1 MKKVFGQT
9 VRDLKREVNKKVL
22 KVPGIEQKVLDAT
35 SNEPWGPHG
44 SLLADLAQAS
54 RNYHEYQLIMG
65 VLWKRLSD
73 TGKNWRHVYK
83 ALTVLEYMV
92 GHGSERV
99 IDEIRERA
107 YQISTLS
114 DFQYIDSGGRDQGSN
129 VRKKSQSLVALVND
143 KERIAEVRE
152 KASANRDKYRTSAPG
167 GMYKPSGG
175 YGDKYDYG
183 SRDEERSSY
192 GREREYGYRD
202 DDRNSRDG
210 DRHSR
215 DSEDRYG
222 RDGNREDD
230 YRGRSR
236 SVDNFQTGS
245 RGRSSDR
252 ERTFEDDGH
261 SSRGSG
267 ARADDNSQDERGQ
280 LQRKFSEQNI
290 GAPPSYE
297 EAVSD
302 SKSPVYSERDGG
314 ETPQVAAPGV
324 ASPPPPQTASPGAA
338 SPPPPQVAAPGAA
351 SPPAGSN
358 TNNNSAAFANE
369 SSPQKFEAFD
379 EFDPRGAFSAGPPAY
394 ASADGV
400 SAPPAVASTSAPPT
414 SNSVEMD
421 LLGSLADVFSSNAL
435 AIVPADSTS
444 VETNGQP
451 NAPSFS
457 TSQPSTQ
464 TFDDPFGDSPFKAF
478 TSTDTDSN
486 PQQSFGAPF
495 QATPPAFTSEASH
508 TDSAQNFGF
517 GDSFSAVANPEP
529 AVQNVQPPS
538 NPQDFPQDQFDTSQ
552 SDIDILA
559 GILPPSGPPPSLPQ
573 QPGAS
578 GPTSQF
584 PPSGNNMYEGYHPQP
599 VSSAPNMPG
608 QTPFGQAGP
617 PASLPQQ
624 PGASVATS
632 QFPPSGNNM
641 YEGYHPQPVS
651 SAPNMHG
658 QTPFGQQYNM
668 VPPHSQNMGGATPYN
683 SGGFMHQPGSAS
695 YNPGAVTSHP
705 TNESFL
711 PRPVAAT
718 SSSSQTPY
726 TNPSGPAG
734 QFMGHQGHG
743 MPPSHGL
750 QRTQS
755 VPVNMQGNHNFM
767 GDMFS
772 QGGPTGSL
780 TSSSSHQDL
789 TPLTGA
795 IEIVPQPQKKF
806 EPKSSVW
813 ADTLS
818 RGLVNFNISGPK
830 TNPLADIGVDFEAIN
845 RREKRLEKPTNAP
858 APTSTINMGKAMGSG
873 TGLGRAGANSMRPP
887 PNPMVASGMPM
898 GGGMNIGGY
907 GGMNQ
912 NQQPMG
918 GMGMGP
924 GMNQNQPMGGMGMG
938 PGMNMNQNQPMGMGM
953 GPGMNMGGGYGQGYQ
968 MQPQHQGMVPG
979 QNMPGNNNNNYNPM
993 MGQGGYNP
1001 QQQQYGGGYSRL
1013 AEWRVLTAFDLTV
1026 RLLSLILLRLAKSC
1040 LRSFSFKS
1048 EKLLLGLIR
1057 SKGSVMEAILEAKTQ
1072 KKLFVVYISG
1082 EDEEE
1087 SDKLN
1092 KLTWTDASV
1101 AQSLSKYCV
1110 LLHLQAA
1117 SVDAT
1122 NFSAISAIGFSGTQV
1137 WKNEGFIAAEDLAS
1151 SLEKAW
1157 LGLHIQETTASI
1169 FSAALASQNSEQ
1181 PTSSA
1186 SNVVLPSEEG
1196 STSDTMAASQSTG
1209 TSVQPSERKST
1220 VTSAST
1226 KEKNDGTA
1234 AIKVKQSAE
1243 PSNQP
1248 ASSVQAE
1255 KEPIRPAAPRPDDS
1269 STSKSSTDRK
1279 RKQETVINKDERDIN
1294 LPKSVAT
1301 EEIVKA
1307 KEEGG
1312 EDGESWKPP
1321 SDVHLNIRLP
1331 DGANLQEKFSV
1342 TSTLRMVKDYV
1353 NSNQTTTELG
1363 AAYDLAV
1370 PYPRK
1375 VYSDQDLDKS
1385 LSELGLL
1392 GRQALVVV
1400 PRKRATVYQRG
1411 PSYSEPNNNTDTN
1424 SGGYFGYL
1432 RRVLSYANP
1441 FSYFGGASSSAP
1453 EPRGSME
1460 YMPVASNAE
1469 VRSTPAQAGSEGRGN
1484 VRNRRPTTSRIGSN
1498 IHTLRHDEED
1508 APFGDGNAFWNG
1520 NSTQYGGESGGG
1532 DSNDR
1537 R

>member
-252 ERTFEDDGH
+252 DRTFEDDGH

-267 ARADDNSQDERGQ
+267 ARADDNSQDGRGQ

-297 EAVSD
+297 DAVSD

-324 ASPPPPQTASPGAA
+324 ASPPPPQSASPGAASPHPPQTA

-358 TNNNSAAFANE
+358 TNNNSAAVANE

-478 TSTDTDSN
+478 TSADTDSN

-495 QATPPAFTSEASH
+495 QATPPAFTTEATH

-559 GILPPSGPPPSLPQ
+559 GILPPSGPPASLPQ
-573 QPGAS
+573 QSSAS
-578 GPTSQF
+578 VPTSQF
-584 PPSGNNMYEGYHPQP
+584 PPSGNNMYHEGYHPQP
-599 VSSAPNMPG
+599 VSSAPKMPG

-624 PGASVATS
+624 PGASVPTS

-641 YEGYHPQPVS
+641 YEGYHPQP
-651 SAPNMHG
+651 NMPG

-668 VPPHSQNMGGATPYN
+668 VPPHSQNMGGATPYHN
-683 SGGFMHQPGSAS
+683 GGFMHQPGSAS

-705 TNESFL
+705 TSESFH

-726 TNPSGPAG
+726 SNPSGPAG

-755 VPVNMQGNHNFM
+755 VPVNMQGNNNFM
-767 GDMFS
+767 GDMF
-772 QGGPTGSL
+772 GPTSSL

-898 GGGMNIGGY
+898 GGGINVGGY

-912 NQQPMG
+912 NQPMG

-924 GMNQNQPMGGMGMG
+924 GMTQNQPMGGMGMG

-979 QNMPGNNNNNYNPM
+979 QNMPGNNNNYNPM

-1001 QQQQYGGGYSRL
+1001 QQQQYGGGYR
-1013 AEWRVLTAFDLTV
+1013 
-1026 RLLSLILLRLAKSC
+1026 
-1040 LRSFSFKS
+1040 
-1048 EKLLLGLIR
+1048 
-1057 SKGSVMEAILEAKTQ
+1057 
-1072 KKLFVVYISG
+1072 
-1082 EDEEE
+1082 
-1087 SDKLN
+1087 
-1092 KLTWTDASV
+1092 
-1101 AQSLSKYCV
+1101 
-1110 LLHLQAA
+1110 
-1117 SVDAT
+1117 
-1122 NFSAISAIGFSGTQV
+1122 
-1137 WKNEGFIAAEDLAS
+1137 
-1151 SLEKAW
+1151 
-1157 LGLHIQETTASI
+1157 
-1169 FSAALASQNSEQ
+1169 
-1181 PTSSA
+1181 
-1186 SNVVLPSEEG
+1186 
-1196 STSDTMAASQSTG
+1196 
-1209 TSVQPSERKST
+1209 
-1220 VTSAST
+1220 
-1226 KEKNDGTA
+1226 
-1234 AIKVKQSAE
+1234 
-1243 PSNQP
+1243 
-1248 ASSVQAE
+1248 
-1255 KEPIRPAAPRPDDS
+1255 
-1269 STSKSSTDRK
+1269 
-1279 RKQETVINKDERDIN
+1279 
-1294 LPKSVAT
+1294 
-1301 EEIVKA
+1301 
-1307 KEEGG
+1307 
-1312 EDGESWKPP
+1312 
-1321 SDVHLNIRLP
+1321 
-1331 DGANLQEKFSV
+1331 
-1342 TSTLRMVKDYV
+1342 
-1353 NSNQTTTELG
+1353 
-1363 AAYDLAV
+1363 
-1370 PYPRK
+1370 
-1375 VYSDQDLDKS
+1375 
-1385 LSELGLL
+1385 
-1392 GRQALVVV
+1392 
-1400 PRKRATVYQRG
+1400 
-1411 PSYSEPNNNTDTN
+1411 
-1424 SGGYFGYL
+1424 
-1432 RRVLSYANP
+1432 
-1441 FSYFGGASSSAP
+1441 
-1453 EPRGSME
+1453 
-1460 YMPVASNAE
+1460 
-1469 VRSTPAQAGSEGRGN
+1469 
-1484 VRNRRPTTSRIGSN
+1484 
-1498 IHTLRHDEED
+1498 
-1508 APFGDGNAFWNG
+1508 
-1520 NSTQYGGESGGG
+1520 
-1532 DSNDR
+1532 
-1537 R
+1537 

>member
-54 RNYHEYQLIMG
+54 INYHEYQLIMG

-152 KASANRDKYRTSAPG
+152 KASANRDKYRSSAPG

-202 DDRNSRDG
+202 NDRNSRDG

-267 ARADDNSQDERGQ
+267 ARADDNSQDGRGQ

-297 EAVSD
+297 EAVSER
-302 SKSPVYSERDGG
+302 SPVYSERDGG

-435 AIVPADSTS
+435 AIVPADSMS
-444 VETNGQP
+444 VETNGQT

-464 TFDDPFGDSPFKAF
+464 TSDDPFGDSPFKAF

-508 TDSAQNFGF
+508 HDTAQSFGF
-517 GDSFSAVANPEP
+517 GDSFSAVANP

-552 SDIDILA
+552 I
-559 GILPPSGPPPSLPQ
+559 
-573 QPGAS
+573 
-578 GPTSQF
+578 
-584 PPSGNNMYEGYHPQP
+584 
-599 VSSAPNMPG
+599 
-608 QTPFGQAGP
+608 
-617 PASLPQQ
+617 
-624 PGASVATS
+624 
-632 QFPPSGNNM
+632 
-641 YEGYHPQPVS
+641 S

-734 QFMGHQGHG
+734 
-743 MPPSHGL
+743 
-750 QRTQS
+750 
-755 VPVNMQGNHNFM
+755 NNNFM
-767 GDMFS
+767 GDMF
-772 QGGPTGSL
+772 GPTSSL

-887 PNPMVASGMPM
+887 TNPMVASGMPM

-918 GMGMGP
+918 
-924 GMNQNQPMGGMGMG
+924 
-938 PGMNMNQNQPMGMGM
+938 GMGM

-979 QNMPGNNNNNYNPM
+979 QNMPGNNNNNNYNPM

-1001 QQQQYGGGYSRL
+1001 QQQQSGGGYR
-1013 AEWRVLTAFDLTV
+1013 
-1026 RLLSLILLRLAKSC
+1026 
-1040 LRSFSFKS
+1040 
-1048 EKLLLGLIR
+1048 
-1057 SKGSVMEAILEAKTQ
+1057 
-1072 KKLFVVYISG
+1072 
-1082 EDEEE
+1082 
-1087 SDKLN
+1087 
-1092 KLTWTDASV
+1092 
-1101 AQSLSKYCV
+1101 
-1110 LLHLQAA
+1110 
-1117 SVDAT
+1117 
-1122 NFSAISAIGFSGTQV
+1122 
-1137 WKNEGFIAAEDLAS
+1137 
-1151 SLEKAW
+1151 
-1157 LGLHIQETTASI
+1157 
-1169 FSAALASQNSEQ
+1169 
-1181 PTSSA
+1181 
-1186 SNVVLPSEEG
+1186 
-1196 STSDTMAASQSTG
+1196 
-1209 TSVQPSERKST
+1209 
-1220 VTSAST
+1220 
-1226 KEKNDGTA
+1226 
-1234 AIKVKQSAE
+1234 
-1243 PSNQP
+1243 
-1248 ASSVQAE
+1248 
-1255 KEPIRPAAPRPDDS
+1255 
-1269 STSKSSTDRK
+1269 
-1279 RKQETVINKDERDIN
+1279 
-1294 LPKSVAT
+1294 
-1301 EEIVKA
+1301 
-1307 KEEGG
+1307 
-1312 EDGESWKPP
+1312 
-1321 SDVHLNIRLP
+1321 
-1331 DGANLQEKFSV
+1331 
-1342 TSTLRMVKDYV
+1342 
-1353 NSNQTTTELG
+1353 
-1363 AAYDLAV
+1363 
-1370 PYPRK
+1370 
-1375 VYSDQDLDKS
+1375 
-1385 LSELGLL
+1385 
-1392 GRQALVVV
+1392 
-1400 PRKRATVYQRG
+1400 
-1411 PSYSEPNNNTDTN
+1411 
-1424 SGGYFGYL
+1424 
-1432 RRVLSYANP
+1432 
-1441 FSYFGGASSSAP
+1441 
-1453 EPRGSME
+1453 
-1460 YMPVASNAE
+1460 
-1469 VRSTPAQAGSEGRGN
+1469 
-1484 VRNRRPTTSRIGSN
+1484 
-1498 IHTLRHDEED
+1498 
-1508 APFGDGNAFWNG
+1508 
-1520 NSTQYGGESGGG
+1520 
-1532 DSNDR
+1532 
-1537 R
+1537 